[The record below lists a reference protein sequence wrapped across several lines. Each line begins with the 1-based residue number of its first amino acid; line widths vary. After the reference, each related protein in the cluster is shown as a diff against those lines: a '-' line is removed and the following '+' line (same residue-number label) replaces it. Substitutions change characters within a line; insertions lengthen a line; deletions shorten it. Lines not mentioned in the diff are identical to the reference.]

1 MSHAVSQPGQ
11 SNRSLFSIPLDQVL
25 CVLAIA
31 ALIFVPTLGSK
42 GALGFLAAGGLLI
55 LRHLNASINQLLR
68 HWYILLLPVFC
79 TLTFL
84 WSQYPAQSLRFGV
97 QLSATVAISVVIA
110 HRISPRTLVLALF
123 WLLGIAMVASI
134 LDGEVK
140 ASTGAW
146 RGIYGSKNAM
156 AGAAAI
162 FVVVAFG
169 LAIERTASL
178 RFRAIAALGVLVGMV
193 PLVFAQSVSA
203 LMIVP
208 PAMIVLLS
216 FLVLP
221 ALSPKQRAVM
231 AIFLTLIAALFGVL
245 IYANID
251 ALLAWMLDTTGK
263 DITLTGRTDL
273 WKIALEF
280 IAGRPFFGMGYQ
292 AFWVKGHQP
301 AEVIWFMFGINAR
314 SGFNFHNT
322 YLSNAV
328 EIGILGV
335 MLQAF
340 VLYGALYITGKWAMR
355 GQRAIAALLFTLVM
369 MVVWISFIEVP
380 IFFQF
385 SPRTLIIV
393 CAFIYGIQALNT
405 KPSGAGSRTLR

>member
-1 MSHAVSQPGQ
+1 MNQAVSHPVQY
-11 SNRSLFSIPLDQVL
+11 NRSLFSIPLDQVL
-25 CVLAIA
+25 CVLAIV
-31 ALIFVPTLGSK
+31 ALIFVPTLGFK
-42 GALGFLAAGGLLI
+42 GVLGFLAAGGFLI

-68 HWYILLLPVFC
+68 HWYILLLPLFC

-84 WSQYPAQSLRFGV
+84 WSQYPPQTLRFGV
-97 QLSATVAISVVIA
+97 QLSVTVAISVVIA
-110 HRISPRTLVLALF
+110 HRISPRTFVLTLF
-123 WLLGIAMVASI
+123 WALGIAMVASI
-134 LDGEVK
+134 LFGEVK

-162 FVVVAFG
+162 YIVVAFG
-169 LAIERTASL
+169 LAIERTASP
-178 RFRAIAALGVLVGMV
+178 RFRAIAAMGVVVGMV
-193 PLVFAQSVSA
+193 PLIFAQSVSA

-216 FLVLP
+216 FLILP
-221 ALSPKQRAVM
+221 VISPKQRAVM
-231 AIFLTLIAALFGVL
+231 AIFLVLIAALIGVL

-251 ALLAWMLDTTGK
+251 TLLAWMLDTTGK

-280 IAGRPFFGMGYQ
+280 IAERPFFGMGYQ

-301 AEVIWFMFGINAR
+301 AEVIWFMFGISAR

-340 VLYGALYITGKWAMR
+340 VLYGALYLTGRWAMY
-355 GQRAIAALLFTLVM
+355 GQQAVAALLFTLVM

-385 SPRTLIIV
+385 SLRTLIIV
-393 CAFIYGIQALNT
+393 CALVYGIQTLNT
-405 KPSGAGSRTLR
+405 KPSGTGRGTSR